1 MSSVRWPLLYSSPPS
16 SQSTNVGRQFTKQ
29 LHCSLFPSNQ
39 LTCSLRIRRSAT
51 LRHHA
56 SFKIFCKRSKTTQE
70 NGLSHGFSV
79 LQGDSPWQGGNLW
92 STLAFYIF
100 CLHIPLGFG
109 GLSVVTQIIGKNS
122 LLPQTKILAIL
133 LIQILELNGAFLL
146 LKYTAKPQYKLSS
159 FFKNNSSVET
169 RNWVLASAV
178 GFGVL
183 VLLLFLTSLIASRLF
198 GSKPVNNSILKEI
211 LLSSDVSRVACDIVY
226 CIVCPLLEE
235 VVWRGFLL
243 TSLSSTMEWPQAV
256 ALSSAIFSACHF
268 SAESFVQLFIIGCVL
283 GCSYCW
289 TGNLKS
295 PVLIHSLYNA
305 LTLIISYLY

>member
-1 MSSVRWPLLYSSPPS
+1 MRAV
-16 SQSTNVGRQFTKQ
+16 
-29 LHCSLFPSNQ
+29 
-39 LTCSLRIRRSAT
+39 
-51 LRHHA
+51 
-56 SFKIFCKRSKTTQE
+56 
-70 NGLSHGFSV
+70 
-79 LQGDSPWQGGNLW
+79 
-92 STLAFYIF
+92 
-100 CLHIPLGFG
+100 
-109 GLSVVTQIIGKNS
+109 LSVVERSSLAHYDSDAVPLSAIILLSRSSAKEAKPLKRTDSLRDSQYCKGTVHGRVETYGALLLSTYSIIGKNS
-122 LLPQTKILAIL
+122 LVPQTEILAIL
-133 LIQILELNGAFLL
+133 FIQILELNGAFLL
-146 LKYTAKPQYKLSS
+146 LKYTAKPKYKLSS
-159 FFKNNSSVET
+159 FFKNNASVET

-243 TSLSSTMEWPQAV
+243 TSLSSTIEWPQAV
-256 ALSSAIFSACHF
+256 AVSSAIFSACHF
-268 SAESFVQLFIIGCVL
+268 SGESFVQLFIIGCVL

-295 PVLIHSLYNA
+295 PLLIHSLYNA